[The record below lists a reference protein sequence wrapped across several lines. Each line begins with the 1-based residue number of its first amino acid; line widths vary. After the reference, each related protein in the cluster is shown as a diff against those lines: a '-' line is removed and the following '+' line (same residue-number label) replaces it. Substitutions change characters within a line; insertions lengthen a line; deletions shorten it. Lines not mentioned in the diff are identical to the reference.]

1 MLDVQRSPRWVRVV
15 HDLQDSL
22 HTVEDHRDICVFFQ
36 CKSDSTDDHVRR
48 ICHSGIPGQNKSG
61 AITLE
66 RGVTYDTEFEQWAN
80 KVRNNRAGTGE
91 EVSLNDF
98 RKEIIIEVYNEAG
111 QLALSY
117 KVFRCWVS
125 EYQALPDLDENANA
139 VAIQHI
145 KLENEGWERD

>member
-1 MLDVQRSPRWVRVV
+1 
-15 HDLQDSL
+15 
-22 HTVEDHRDICVFFQ
+22 
-36 CKSDSTDDHVRR
+36 
-48 ICHSGIPGQNKSG
+48 
-61 AITLE
+61 
-66 RGVTYDTEFEQWAN
+66 VTYDTEFEQWAN